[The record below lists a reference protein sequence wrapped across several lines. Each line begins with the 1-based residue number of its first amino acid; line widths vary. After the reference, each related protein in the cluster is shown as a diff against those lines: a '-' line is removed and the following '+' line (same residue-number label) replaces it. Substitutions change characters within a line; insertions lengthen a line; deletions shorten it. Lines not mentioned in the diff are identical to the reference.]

1 MVAGADHLCNAG
13 TGRTVPAPLYD
24 KGDKM
29 KEKILEHTTP
39 NSPDA
44 EQAIIGSLFD
54 PSTSKDKVKEI
65 LEILTPDDFYGA
77 KRAKLFSI
85 CATLLESTES
95 LDLIITRQCVQDN
108 YTTYSPDDLLLE
120 LIECHSRTDYVITN
134 LISYVNIVK
143 EKAERRRAL
152 QNFRAIINDLDNDLI
167 PVSNSLEKAEMTL
180 DYFNNNG
187 NHKKRS
193 IENLGE
199 FITREKTKTP
209 YIIEGLIPDSGF
221 STIAGFTGMG
231 KSSLTVQMLLSIICN
246 RPFLNKFKILNPEVH
261 ILYINLENSEYTIDR
276 LINAQL
282 NEFKISASQMKQLFI
297 PSCIGMSF
305 DDRKDYNTIS
315 GWIED
320 NHIEIVVVDPILDA
334 FGGDQN
340 DLTVVRSLIKKL
352 RHLNSNV
359 SWVLLHHFNK
369 GNDDIDIVRLMLGSV
384 GFANAMTTIM
394 GLKRMAKNTN
404 PRVRTLEFGKTR
416 DFEKPEP
423 IMLEMDQKS
432 RVYYT
437 IESRDEAK
445 PLDTTIVVS
454 VLEDFGQMTYTK
466 LCEQVAEFS
475 GASINYSKILV
486 GKARA
491 SHLITEVGGMYRPA
505 TKPLFPSYL
514 EMTKQ

>member
-1 MVAGADHLCNAG
+1 MRENISEN
-13 TGRTVPAPLYD
+13 TP
-24 KGDKM
+24 
-29 KEKILEHTTP
+29 P

-54 PSTSKDKVKEI
+54 PSTSIEKVKEI
-65 LEILTPDDFYGA
+65 LALLAPDDFYGA
-77 KRAKLFSI
+77 KRAKLFTLCSQ
-85 CATLLESTES
+85 LLESNES
-95 LDLIITRQCVQDN
+95 IDIIITRQCVLDN
-108 YTTYSPDDLLLE
+108 IYSPDEL
-120 LIECHSRTDYVITN
+120 LIELAKCHSRTDYVITN
-134 LISYVNIVK
+134 IISYVSIVK
-143 EKAERRRAL
+143 EKSERRKAL
-152 QNFRAIINDLDNDLI
+152 RNFQSVINELSNEQ
-167 PVSNSLEKAEMTL
+167 VSISDSLENAEMFI
-180 DYFNNNG
+180 DYFHNNG
-187 NHKKRS
+187 KNKKRT
-193 IENLGE
+193 IENLSE
-199 FITREKTKTP
+199 FIIREKTKTP
-209 YIIEGLIPDSGF
+209 YIIERLLPNSGF

-231 KSSLTVQMLLSIICN
+231 KSSLTVQMLLSILSN
-246 RPFLNKFKILNPEVH
+246 KPFLNKFKILNPHVH

-282 NEFKISASQMKQLFI
+282 HEFNMTPSQMEQLFI
-297 PSCIGMSF
+297 PDCIGMSF

-369 GNDDIDIVRLMLGSV
+369 GGDDIDIIRLMLGSV

-394 GLKRMAKNTN
+394 GLKRTAKNTN
-404 PRVRTLEFGKTR
+404 PRVRTLEFGKIR

-423 IMLEMDQKS
+423 IMLEMDPKT

-445 PLDTTIVVS
+445 PLDYTIVIS

-466 LCEQVAEFS
+466 LVEKVAEFS
-475 GASINYSKILV
+475 GASINYSKVLI

-491 SHLITEVGGMYRPA
+491 NHQITESGGMYRPTA
-505 TKPLFPSYL
+505 KPLIPNYM
-514 EMTKQ
+514 EMTKIN

>member
-1 MVAGADHLCNAG
+1 MRENISEN
-13 TGRTVPAPLYD
+13 TP
-24 KGDKM
+24 
-29 KEKILEHTTP
+29 P

-54 PSTSKDKVKEI
+54 PSTSIEKVKEI
-65 LEILTPDDFYGA
+65 LSLLAPDDFYGA
-77 KRAKLFSI
+77 KRAKLFTLCSQ
-85 CATLLESTES
+85 LLESNES
-95 LDLIITRQCVQDN
+95 IDIIITRQCVLDN
-108 YTTYSPDDLLLE
+108 IYSPDELLIE
-120 LIECHSRTDYVITN
+120 LTECHSRTDYVITN
-134 LISYVNIVK
+134 IISYVSIVK
-143 EKAERRRAL
+143 EKSERRKAL
-152 QNFRAIINDLDNDLI
+152 RNFQSVINELSNEQ
-167 PVSNSLEKAEMTL
+167 VSISDSLENAEMFI
-180 DYFNNNG
+180 DYFHNNG
-187 NHKKRS
+187 KNKKRT
-193 IENLGE
+193 IENLSE
-199 FITREKTKTP
+199 FIIREKTKTP
-209 YIIEGLIPDSGF
+209 YIIEGLLPNSGF

-231 KSSLTVQMLLSIICN
+231 KSSLTVQMLLSILSN
-246 RPFLNKFKILNPEVH
+246 KPFLNKFKILNPHVH

-282 NEFKISASQMKQLFI
+282 HEFNMTPSQMEQLFI
-297 PSCIGMSF
+297 PDCMGMSF

-352 RHLNSNV
+352 RHLNNNV

-369 GNDDIDIVRLMLGSV
+369 GGDDIDIVRLMLGSV
-384 GFANAMTTIM
+384 GFANAMTSIM

-404 PRVRTLEFGKTR
+404 PRVRTLEFGKIR

-423 IMLEMDQKS
+423 IMLEMNPKT

-454 VLEDFGQMTYTK
+454 VLEDFGQMHYTK
-466 LCEQVAEFS
+466 LCEKVAEFS
-475 GASINYSKILV
+475 GASINYSKTIV
-486 GKARA
+486 GKAIQG
-491 SHLITEVGGMYRPA
+491 HLIIANNGIYRPA
-505 TKPLFPSYL
+505 AKPLIPNYL
-514 EMTKQ
+514 EMTKSN